1 MSRITNC
8 EIRTLQE
15 ISKRYIPGN
24 PRPQRHANNFNYEFD
39 KTSMEKALDSE
50 GNTVGA
56 KVIML
61 AWMCGLFLEE
71 MSRLTWD
78 SIDFESRS
86 LLTRNKKIPIPEKL
100 FNLLKADES
109 AGDER
114 ILKGKR
120 SATELTPEFLSRRA
134 VEFFNHYGFDQM
146 TLQGIREIIASHR
159 ITK

>member
-1 MSRITNC
+1 
-8 EIRTLQE
+8 
-15 ISKRYIPGN
+15 
-24 PRPQRHANNFNYEFD
+24 
-39 KTSMEKALDSE
+39 MEKALDSE